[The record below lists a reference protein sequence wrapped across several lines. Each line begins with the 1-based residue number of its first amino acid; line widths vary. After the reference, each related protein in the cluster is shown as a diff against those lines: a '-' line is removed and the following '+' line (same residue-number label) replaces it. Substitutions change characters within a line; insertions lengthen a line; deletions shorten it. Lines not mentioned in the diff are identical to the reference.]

1 MKTMQNR
8 FIGSMRILLRI
19 RNEVL
24 CVCLFA
30 VFVTVQASAT
40 IDKPLIW
47 NIDTLH
53 SSTIAGFS
61 RNDILRQ
68 ANECLRSPMLPVTIK
83 KQSFSGNLH
92 NYESLSTY
100 FWPNPQNPK
109 ASYVSRDGEKNPE
122 RLDYDGDK
130 INVLARRAKI
140 LSLAYYMTGNAQ
152 YAWQWQE
159 DLNLWFVRKF
169 TKMAPNM
176 NYAQIIRN
184 RNNNQGM
191 YYGIIDAY
199 VFIDVIES
207 IYLMRHCH
215 AIKQSTDRKI
225 QKWFKKFTLWLE
237 MSNHG
242 KQMDSAPNNLS
253 LAYDVMLCA
262 FKLYYDENLPLN
274 SICDMFTRRRL
285 ERQVLPDGSQP
296 EELKRATPITY
307 CIYNLEH
314 VIDFSLMLKSMGVD
328 YYKQHAARIDAA
340 YNFIQQNLT
349 LRNRLNTSE
358 QNNLKYLTNKYNQ
371 LDRIRKERL

>member
-1 MKTMQNR
+1 MKTMQNKS
-8 FIGSMRILLRI
+8 ISSMRIFFHI
-19 RNEVL
+19 RYEVF
-24 CVCLFA
+24 CVCLFS
-30 VFVTVQASAT
+30 VFVTAHASVT

-53 SSTIAGFS
+53 SSTIAGIS
-61 RNDILRQ
+61 RKDILRQ
-68 ANECLRSPMLPVTIK
+68 ANEYLRSPMLPVTIK

-130 INVLARRAKI
+130 INVLARRAKV
-140 LSLAYYMTGNAQ
+140 LSLAYYLTGNAQ
-152 YAWQWQE
+152 YAKQWQE
-159 DLNLWFVRKF
+159 DINQWFVQKS

-184 RNNNQGM
+184 RNNNQGT

-207 IYLMRHCH
+207 IYLMRYCH
-215 AIKQSTDRKI
+215 AIKRSTDRKI
-225 QKWFKKFTLWLE
+225 QKWFRQFTVWLE
-237 MSNHG
+237 TSAQG
-242 KQMDSAPNNLS
+242 KQMAAAPNNLS

-262 FKLYYDENLPLN
+262 FKLYYNDNLSLS
-274 SICDMFTRRRL
+274 SICDVFTRRRL
-285 ERQVLPDGSQP
+285 ESQILPDGSQP
-296 EELKRATPITY
+296 EELKRATPIAY

-314 VIDFSLMLKSMGVD
+314 VIDFCLILKSMGVD
-328 YYKQHAARIDAA
+328 YYKQHTVRIDAA
-340 YNFIQQNLT
+340 YNFIQRNLAEG
-349 LRNRLNTSE
+349 RLNTSE
-358 QNNLKYLTNKYNQ
+358 QNNLKHLMNKYNQ
-371 LDRIRKERL
+371 LDRIRIERL